1 MKEVSC
7 VAILNDHHMLMG
19 KRRDNGKWT
28 NVGGHLNPVTGAV
41 REVKEE
47 TGLDLHPHL
56 FKHLETRIVTKPGG
70 EKLKV
75 HGYRVDLRAKPS
87 TTIRED
93 PDMEVYR
100 WVWVKLDTD
109 LEHIKENLHV
119 PLKDNVLLTHILKD
133 KPMKKHIKKFWDK
146 GRKMGRGGFL
156 DELKERTLKE
166 GPQQYAQRGEEKKA
180 EADIVHGG
188 KADGKPASD
197 FPKDQIQKGMKVEKE
212 HTDNPAL
219 AKEIATDH
227 LTEDKNY
234 YTHLKEMEDKYVE
247 KKAFWKGFFR
257 DDNS

>member
-19 KRRDNGKWT
+19 KRRDDGKWT
-28 NVGGHLNPVTGAV
+28 QPGGHLNPGEDPTAGAV

-56 FKHLETRIVTKPGG
+56 FKHLETRIVKKPSG

-87 TTIRED
+87 TSMKED
-93 PDMEVYR
+93 PDGEVYR
-100 WVWVKLDTD
+100 WVWIKLDTD

-119 PLKDNVLLTHILKD
+119 PLKDNVLLVHILKD

-156 DELKERTLKE
+156 DDLKERTLKE

-180 EADIVHGG
+180 AEVVHGG
-188 KADGKPASD
+188 KADGMRDDRFSD
-197 FPKDQIQKGMKVEKE
+197 EQLKKGITIEKE
-212 HTDNPAL
+212 HTTNPRL
-219 AKEIATDH
+219 AKEIAKDH
-227 LTEDKNY
+227 LIEDKNY

-247 KKAFWKGFFR
+247 KKAFWKGFYKE
-257 DDNS
+257 